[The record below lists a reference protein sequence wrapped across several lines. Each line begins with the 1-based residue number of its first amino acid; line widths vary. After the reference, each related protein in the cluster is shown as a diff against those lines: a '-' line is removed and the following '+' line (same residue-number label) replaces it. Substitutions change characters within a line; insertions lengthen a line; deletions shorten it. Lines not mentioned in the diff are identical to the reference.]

1 MERYC
6 IKNLSQNEK
15 WEFDHGRFKVIN
27 NPPFRQVLIDYV
39 LIAEYIAGDHFY
51 EALAMV
57 TIIKNGVTTV
67 SELADCFGIHRQT
80 IYNYLDS
87 YNADGLEGL
96 RPAKNYTG
104 KVNNEIIS
112 FIKKAQQ
119 ADKGLTLTRLNR
131 MLDKKFHETVSENSV
146 QRLIKAEQIL
156 PLAKEQYQQL
166 SLEEVVEQHESTK
179 TPEADGSTYTRYAGY
194 LIYSGMICSLF
205 GNIFQHLDSLSYTS
219 HTLLKKWD
227 VKRLIT
233 TWILYFL
240 IGITN
245 VEQSKTIC
253 RREFGCI
260 IDEDASP
267 CSKTLKRNMQ
277 SLTEMDIPDIVQDAL
292 VMEYISQGYV
302 EMGQFYFDGHFVPYY
317 GKKDIGKGFFTQR
330 RLAVPGHEQYWV
342 NDYRGRPIFFLN
354 SYGFSKFPQT
364 IVELVKQAQEY
375 MDKVGITKPLL
386 VAFDRGGYNKNLFT
400 QLSGMGVSWVTWKSG
415 DTKERSEESFTE
427 IFILQTGKEKSEYGI
442 LYTRHKMTGLKRE
455 FDAAVILNRK
465 TGKQITIIYSI
476 AKNAVNIYSPV
487 DAVKFLLHRWC
498 QENFFK
504 YALEQVDINQTHGL
518 QEGPEEDAYYVSN
531 PLYND
536 LQKAEQNLV
545 LKLERLH
552 GQKESIKQKYF
563 TLKRKRTWEQ
573 YLKQK
578 VNFKV
583 FDAYDEAIKELN
595 QVREKIKETPQTI
608 AYTREDGTTYTYLN
622 FSRIK
627 MLNTLKAAV
636 YNMHCRMVDEA
647 KEIFHD
653 HREISKFLS
662 VLTQTGGY
670 YLKGDGHDTVLLNPL
685 ELPAYQAGAE
695 RLLLKLNSQAFTTLG
710 STGKPLVIRFNK

>member
-1 MERYC
+1 MEKYS
-6 IKNLSQNEK
+6 IKDLNPNEK
-15 WEFDHGRFKVIN
+15 WEIIRSRLKVVN
-27 NPPFRQVLIDYV
+27 NPPFRQILIDYV
-39 LIAEYIAGDHFY
+39 LVAEYIAGDRFH
-51 EALAMV
+51 EALALV
-57 TIIKNGVTTV
+57 TVIKNGVMPV

-80 IYNYLDS
+80 IYNYIDS
-87 YNADGLEGL
+87 YDTDGLEGL
-96 RPAKNYTG
+96 RPAKNYMG
-104 KVNNEIIS
+104 KVNNEIVS
-112 FIKKAQQ
+112 FIRKAQQ
-119 ADKGLTLTRLNR
+119 TDKGLTLTRLNR
-131 MLDKKFHETVSENSV
+131 MLDEKFHETISENSI
-146 QRLIKAEQIL
+146 QRLVKAEQIL

-166 SLEEVVEQHESTK
+166 SLEEVVEQLESTK
-179 TPEADGSTYTRYAGY
+179 APEADKATYTRYAGF
-194 LIYSGMICSLF
+194 LIYAGMIYSLF
-205 GNIFQHLDSLSYTS
+205 GNIFKHLDSLIYAS

-233 TWILYFL
+233 TWVLYFL

-253 RREFGCI
+253 RKEFGCM

-267 CSKTLKRNMQ
+267 CSKTLKRNMR
-277 SLTEMDIPDIVQDAL
+277 SLTEMDIPDIVHDTL
-292 VMEYISQGYV
+292 VTEYVSQGYV

-342 NDYRGRPIFFLN
+342 NDYKGRPIFFLN
-354 SYGFSKFPQT
+354 SYGFSKFPQS

-375 MDKVGITKPLL
+375 MDKAGITKPLL

-400 QLSGMGVSWVTWKSG
+400 QLTDMGISWVTWKSG
-415 DTKERSEESFTE
+415 DTKGQPEGNFTE
-427 IFILQTGKEKSEYGI
+427 TFTVQTKEEDSEYGI
-442 LYTRHKMTGLKRE
+442 LYTKHRMTGLKRV
-455 FDAAVILNRK
+455 FDAAVILNKK
-465 TGKQITIIYSI
+465 TGKQTTIIYSI
-476 AKNAVNIYSPV
+476 AKNAIDTYSPV
-487 DAVKFLLHRWC
+487 DAVKFLLLRWR

-518 QEGPEEDAYYVSN
+518 QEGTEEDAYYVPS
-531 PLYND
+531 PLYKD
-536 LQKAEQNLV
+536 LEKAEQNL
-545 LKLERLH
+545 LSKLEKLNNR
-552 GQKESIKQKYF
+552 KESIKQKYF

-578 VNFKV
+578 ANSKV

-595 QVREKIKETPQTI
+595 QVREKLRETPQTI

-636 YNMHCRMVDEA
+636 YNMHCRMVDEV
-647 KEIFHD
+647 KEVFHD
-653 HREISKFLS
+653 HREVSKLLS

-670 YLKGDGHDTVLLNPL
+670 YLKGVESDKVLLNPL
-685 ELPAYQAGAE
+685 ELPAYQAAAE
-695 RLLLKLNSQAFTTLG
+695 KLLLKLNNQPFVTLG
-710 STGKPLVIRFNK
+710 NPGKPLVIMFNK